1 MSATDKHTLA
11 LGVPAQTFPIGSVD
25 ARMIGVMRCLLALS
39 ALAIVALDPTESRRF
54 VSVTAIAVLA
64 YGLWSAAS
72 LWLATRRVPLLP
84 PRHEHWVD
92 VVFAA
97 CMVALTQGNSS
108 IFFFL
113 FLFAIL
119 VASFSRGFAEGFYVT
134 LRLGG
139 AVPDSRIVVRP

>member
-1 MSATDKHTLA
+1 M
-11 LGVPAQTFPIGSVD
+11 
-25 ARMIGVMRCLLALS
+25 LLALS

-84 PRHEHWVD
+84 PGTALVMSCSRQHG
-92 VVFAA
+92 
-97 CMVALTQGNSS
+97 CLTQGNSS

-119 VASFSRGFAEGFYVT
+119 VASFSRGSTKAST
-134 LRLGG
+134 SLAPRWCC
-139 AVPDSRIVVRP
+139 SR